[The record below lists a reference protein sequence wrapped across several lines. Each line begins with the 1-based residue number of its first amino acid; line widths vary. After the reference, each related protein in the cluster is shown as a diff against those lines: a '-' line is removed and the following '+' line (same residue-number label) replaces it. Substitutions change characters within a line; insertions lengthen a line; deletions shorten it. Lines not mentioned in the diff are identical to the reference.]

1 MKWHSCARPPE
12 FRGWK
17 IPDILLSG
25 NHAAIECWRREQAI
39 ERTKQRRPDLLPPDG
54 SQATPRT

>member
-1 MKWHSCARPPE
+1 MISEMAGDTALQRSPSD
-12 FRGWK
+12 GWK

-25 NHAAIECWRREQAI
+25 NHAVIERWRRGQAI

-54 SQATPRT
+54 G

>member
-1 MKWHSCARPPE
+1 MSDSLPQTPDAPE

-25 NHAAIECWRREQAI
+25 NHANIERWRRDQAI
-39 ERTKQRRPDLLPPDG
+39 ERTKQRRPVLLPPDEK
-54 SQATPRT
+54 S

>member
-1 MKWHSCARPPE
+1 MAGHTGLQRSHSD
-12 FRGWK
+12 GWK

-25 NHAAIECWRREQAI
+25 NHAVIERWRRGQAI

-54 SQATPRT
+54 G